1 MISNTTNEV
10 NFLHKSVLTNGKIE
24 SFCKTFTYDLSANMK
39 LSKKHFSKKIHVGEF
54 PGTNIGTL
62 MKAGLPLIKNII
74 KPLAK
79 SLPVPL
85 RLTAAAP
92 PPDASFLQIILV
104 SRTTPLTISN
114 KEKEDIKKIIRYFEE
129 FDLLIHWYW
138 LLILIHVS
146 KRIKNE
152 TSEEKGGF
160 LGTLLCRLDISL
172 LVIVLTRKG
181 VIKTGEGVI
190 QAGERTINK
199 RAVQDF

>member
-85 RLTAAAP
+85 RLIAAAP

-104 SRTTPLTISN
+104 SGTTPLLISN
-114 KEKEDIKKIIRYFEE
+114 KEKEDVKKIIRYFEE
-129 FDLLIHWYW
+129 FDLLIH
-138 LLILIHVS
+138 
-146 KRIKNE
+146 
-152 TSEEKGGF
+152 
-160 LGTLLCRLDISL
+160 
-172 LVIVLTRKG
+172 
-181 VIKTGEGVI
+181 
-190 QAGERTINK
+190 
-199 RAVQDF
+199 

>member
-1 MISNTTNEV
+1 MISNTGNEV
-10 NFLHKSVLTNGKIE
+10 NFLHKSVLTNGKIP
-24 SFCKTFTYDLSANMK
+24 SLCKTFTYNLSANMK
-39 LSKKHFSKKIHVGEF
+39 LSTTHFSKKIHVGEF
-54 PGTNIGTL
+54 PGINIGAL

-104 SRTTPLTISN
+104 SRTRPLTISN

-129 FDLLIHWYW
+129 FDLLIHY
-138 LLILIHVS
+138 VS

-160 LGTLLCRLDISL
+160 LGTLLCRLDTSL
-172 LVIVLTRKG
+172 LVTMLTRKG
-181 VIKTGEGVI
+181 VIKTGERVI
-190 QAGERTINK
+190 QACERTISN

>member
-1 MISNTTNEV
+1 MISNTANEV
-10 NFLHKSVLTNGKIE
+10 NFLHKSVLTNGKIP
-24 SFCKTFTYDLSANMK
+24 SLCKTFTYNLSANMK
-39 LSKKHFSKKIHVGEF
+39 LSTTHFSKKIHVGEF
-54 PGTNIGTL
+54 PGINIGAL

-104 SRTTPLTISN
+104 SRTRPLTISN

-129 FDLLIHWYW
+129 FDLLIHY
-138 LLILIHVS
+138 VS

-160 LGTLLCRLDISL
+160 LGTLLCRLDTSL
-172 LVIVLTRKG
+172 LVTMLTRKG
-181 VIKTGEGVI
+181 VIKTGERVI
-190 QAGERTINK
+190 QACERTISN

>member
-1 MISNTTNEV
+1 MISNTANEV
-10 NFLHKSVLTNGKIE
+10 NFLHKSVLTNGKIP
-24 SFCKTFTYDLSANMK
+24 SLCKTFTYNLSANMK
-39 LSKKHFSKKIHVGEF
+39 LSTTHFSKKIHVGEF
-54 PGTNIGTL
+54 PGINIGTL

-104 SRTTPLTISN
+104 SRTTPFTISN

-129 FDLLIHWYW
+129 FDLLIHY
-138 LLILIHVS
+138 VS

-160 LGTLLCRLDISL
+160 LGTLLCRLDTSL
-172 LVIVLTRKG
+172 LVTMLTRKG
-181 VIKTGEGVI
+181 VIKTGERVI
-190 QAGERTINK
+190 QACERTISN

>member
-1 MISNTTNEV
+1 MISNTANEV
-10 NFLHKSVLTNGKIE
+10 NFLHKSVLTNGKIP
-24 SFCKTFTYDLSANMK
+24 SLCKTFTYNLSANMK
-39 LSKKHFSKKIHVGEF
+39 LSTTHFSKKIHVGEF
-54 PGTNIGTL
+54 PGINIGTL

-85 RLTAAAP
+85 RLTAAPP

-129 FDLLIHWYW
+129 FDLLIHY
-138 LLILIHVS
+138 VS

-160 LGTLLCRLDISL
+160 LGTLLCRLDTSL
-172 LVIVLTRKG
+172 LVTMLTRKG
-181 VIKTGEGVI
+181 VIKTGERVI
-190 QAGERTINK
+190 QACERTISN

>member
-129 FDLLIHWYW
+129 FDLLIHY
-138 LLILIHVS
+138 VS

-160 LGTLLCRLDISL
+160 LGTLLCRLDTSL
-172 LVIVLTRKG
+172 LVTMLTRKG
-181 VIKTGEGVI
+181 VTKTGERVI
-190 QAGERTINK
+190 QACERTISN
-199 RAVQDF
+199 RAVQNF

>member
-24 SFCKTFTYDLSANMK
+24 SFTYDLSANMK

-54 PGTNIGTL
+54 LGTNIGTL

-85 RLTAAAP
+85 RLTAAAA
-92 PPDASFLQIILV
+92 PPDASFLQIMLV

-129 FDLLIHWYW
+129 FDLLIHY
-138 LLILIHVS
+138 VS

-160 LGTLLCRLDISL
+160 LGTLLCRLDTSL
-172 LVIVLTRKG
+172 LVTMLTRKG
-181 VIKTGEGVI
+181 VIKTGERVI
-190 QAGERTINK
+190 QACERTISN

>member
-129 FDLLIHWYW
+129 FDLLIHY
-138 LLILIHVS
+138 VS

-160 LGTLLCRLDISL
+160 LGTLLCRLDTSL
-172 LVIVLTRKG
+172 LVTMLTRKG
-181 VIKTGEGVI
+181 VIKTGERVI
-190 QAGERTINK
+190 QACERTISN

>member
-1 MISNTTNEV
+1 MISNTTDEV

-24 SFCKTFTYDLSANMK
+24 SFCKTLTYDFSANMK
-39 LSKKHFSKKIHVGEF
+39 LSTTHFSKKIYVGEF

-79 SLPVPL
+79 GLPVPL
-85 RLTAAAP
+85 RLIAAAP

-104 SRTTPLTISN
+104 SGTTPLLISS
-114 KEKEDIKKIIRYFEE
+114 KEKEDVKKIIRYFEE
-129 FDLLIHWYW
+129 FDLLIHY
-138 LLILIHVS
+138 VS

-160 LGTLLCRLDISL
+160 LGTLLCRLDTSL
-172 LVIVLTRKG
+172 LVTVLTRKG
-181 VIKTGEGVI
+181 VIKTGERVI
-190 QAGERTINK
+190 QVGERTINN

>member
-1 MISNTTNEV
+1 M
-10 NFLHKSVLTNGKIE
+10 
-24 SFCKTFTYDLSANMK
+24 
-39 LSKKHFSKKIHVGEF
+39 
-54 PGTNIGTL
+54 
-62 MKAGLPLIKNII
+62 
-74 KPLAK
+74 
-79 SLPVPL
+79 
-85 RLTAAAP
+85 
-92 PPDASFLQIILV
+92 
-104 SRTTPLTISN
+104 
-114 KEKEDIKKIIRYFEE
+114 
-129 FDLLIHWYW
+129 
-138 LLILIHVS
+138 IHVS

>member
-1 MISNTTNEV
+1 MISNTANEV
-10 NFLHKSVLTNGKIE
+10 NFLHKSVLTNGKIP
-24 SFCKTFTYDLSANMK
+24 SLCKTFTYNLSANMK
-39 LSKKHFSKKIHVGEF
+39 LSTTHFSKKIHVGEF
-54 PGTNIGTL
+54 PGINIGTL

-129 FDLLIHWYW
+129 FDLLIHY
-138 LLILIHVS
+138 VS

-152 TSEEKGGF
+152 ASEEKGGF
-160 LGTLLCRLDISL
+160 LGTLLCRLDTSL
-172 LVIVLTRKG
+172 LVTMLTRKG
-181 VIKTGEGVI
+181 VIKTGERVI
-190 QAGERTINK
+190 QACERTISN
-199 RAVQDF
+199 RAVQNF

>member
-1 MISNTTNEV
+1 MISNTANEV
-10 NFLHKSVLTNGKIE
+10 NFLHKSVLTNGKIP
-24 SFCKTFTYDLSANMK
+24 SLCKTFTYNLSANMK
-39 LSKKHFSKKIHVGEF
+39 LSTTHFSKKIHVGEF
-54 PGTNIGTL
+54 PGINIGTL

-129 FDLLIHWYW
+129 FDLLIHY
-138 LLILIHVS
+138 VS

-160 LGTLLCRLDISL
+160 LGTLLCRLDTTL
-172 LVIVLTRKG
+172 LVTMLTRKG
-181 VIKTGEGVI
+181 VTKTGERVI
-190 QAGERTINK
+190 QACERRISN
-199 RAVQDF
+199 RAVQNF

>member
-1 MISNTTNEV
+1 MISNTANEV
-10 NFLHKSVLTNGKIE
+10 NFLHKSVLTNGKIP
-24 SFCKTFTYDLSANMK
+24 SLCKTFTYNLSANMK
-39 LSKKHFSKKIHVGEF
+39 LSTTHFSKKIHVGEF
-54 PGTNIGTL
+54 PGINIGTL

-129 FDLLIHWYW
+129 FDLLIHY
-138 LLILIHVS
+138 VS

-160 LGTLLCRLDISL
+160 LGTLLCRLDTSL
-172 LVIVLTRKG
+172 LVTMLTRKG
-181 VIKTGEGVI
+181 VTKTGERVI
-190 QAGERTINK
+190 QACERTISN
-199 RAVQDF
+199 RAVQNF

>member
-1 MISNTTNEV
+1 MISNTANEV
-10 NFLHKSVLTNGKIE
+10 NFLHKSVLTNGKIP
-24 SFCKTFTYDLSANMK
+24 SLCKTFTYNLSANMK
-39 LSKKHFSKKIHVGEF
+39 LSTTHFSKKIHVGEF
-54 PGTNIGTL
+54 PGINIGTL

-129 FDLLIHWYW
+129 FDLLIHY
-138 LLILIHVS
+138 VS

-160 LGTLLCRLDISL
+160 LGTLLCRLDTSL
-172 LVIVLTRKG
+172 LVTMLTRKG
-181 VIKTGEGVI
+181 VIKTGERVI
-190 QAGERTINK
+190 QACERTISN
-199 RAVQDF
+199 RAVQNF

>member
-1 MISNTTNEV
+1 MISNTANEV
-10 NFLHKSVLTNGKIE
+10 NFLHKSVLTNGKIP
-24 SFCKTFTYDLSANMK
+24 SLCKTFTYNLSANMK
-39 LSKKHFSKKIHVGEF
+39 LSTTHFSKKIHVGEF
-54 PGTNIGTL
+54 PGINIGTL

-92 PPDASFLQIILV
+92 PPDASFPQIILV

-129 FDLLIHWYW
+129 FDLLIHY
-138 LLILIHVS
+138 VS

-160 LGTLLCRLDISL
+160 LGTLLCRLDTSL
-172 LVIVLTRKG
+172 LVTMLTRKG
-181 VIKTGEGVI
+181 VIKTGERVI
-190 QAGERTINK
+190 QACERTISN

>member
-1 MISNTTNEV
+1 MISNTANEV
-10 NFLHKSVLTNGKIE
+10 NFLHKSVLTNGKIP
-24 SFCKTFTYDLSANMK
+24 SLCKTFTYNLSANMK
-39 LSKKHFSKKIHVGEF
+39 LSTTHFSKKIHVGEF
-54 PGTNIGTL
+54 PGINIGTL

-129 FDLLIHWYW
+129 FDLLIHY
-138 LLILIHVS
+138 VS

-160 LGTLLCRLDISL
+160 LGTLLCRLDTTL
-172 LVIVLTRKG
+172 LVTMLTRKG
-181 VIKTGEGVI
+181 VTKTGERVI
-190 QAGERTINK
+190 QACERTISN
-199 RAVQDF
+199 RAVQNF

>member
-1 MISNTTNEV
+1 MISNTANEV
-10 NFLHKSVLTNGKIE
+10 NFLHKSVLTNGKIP
-24 SFCKTFTYDLSANMK
+24 SLCKTFTYNLSANMK
-39 LSKKHFSKKIHVGEF
+39 LSTTHFSKKIHVGEF
-54 PGTNIGTL
+54 PGINIGTL
-62 MKAGLPLIKNII
+62 MKADLPLIKNII

-129 FDLLIHWYW
+129 FDLLIHY
-138 LLILIHVS
+138 VS

-152 TSEEKGGF
+152 ASEEKGGF
-160 LGTLLCRLDISL
+160 LGTLLCRLDTSL
-172 LVIVLTRKG
+172 LVTMLTRKG
-181 VIKTGEGVI
+181 VIKTGERVI
-190 QAGERTINK
+190 QACERTISN

>member
-1 MISNTTNEV
+1 MISNTANEV
-10 NFLHKSVLTNGKIE
+10 NFLHKSVLTNGKIP
-24 SFCKTFTYDLSANMK
+24 SLCKTFTYNLSANMK
-39 LSKKHFSKKIHVGEF
+39 LSTTHFSKKIHVGEF
-54 PGTNIGTL
+54 PGINIGTL

-129 FDLLIHWYW
+129 FDLLIHY
-138 LLILIHVS
+138 VS

-160 LGTLLCRLDISL
+160 LGTLLCRLDTSL
-172 LVIVLTRKG
+172 LVTMLTRKG
-181 VIKTGEGVI
+181 VTKTGERVI
-190 QAGERTINK
+190 QACERTISN

>member
-129 FDLLIHWYW
+129 FDLLIHY
-138 LLILIHVS
+138 VS

-152 TSEEKGGF
+152 ASEEKGGF
-160 LGTLLCRLDISL
+160 LGTLLCRLDTSL
-172 LVIVLTRKG
+172 LVTMLTRKG
-181 VIKTGEGVI
+181 VIKTGERVI
-190 QAGERTINK
+190 QACERTISN
-199 RAVQDF
+199 RAVQNF

>member
-1 MISNTTNEV
+1 
-10 NFLHKSVLTNGKIE
+10 
-24 SFCKTFTYDLSANMK
+24 MK
-39 LSKKHFSKKIHVGEF
+39 LSTTHFSKKIHVGEF
-54 PGTNIGTL
+54 PSINIGTL

-74 KPLAK
+74 KPLVK

-92 PPDASFLQIILV
+92 PPEASFLQMFLV
-104 SRTTPLTISN
+104 LGTTPLTISN

-129 FDLLIHWYW
+129 FDLLTRY
-138 LLILIHVS
+138 VS

-152 TSEEKGGF
+152 TGEEKGGF
-160 LGTLLCRLDISL
+160 LGTLLCKLDTSL
-172 LVIVLTRKG
+172 SVTMLTRKG

-190 QAGERTINK
+190 QAGERTISN

>member
-1 MISNTTNEV
+1 MISNTANEV
-10 NFLHKSVLTNGKIE
+10 NFLHKSVLTNGKIP
-24 SFCKTFTYDLSANMK
+24 SLCKTFTYNLSANMK
-39 LSKKHFSKKIHVGEF
+39 LSTTHFSKKIHVGEF
-54 PGTNIGTL
+54 PGINIGTL

-104 SRTTPLTISN
+104 SRTRPLTISN

-129 FDLLIHWYW
+129 FDLLIHY
-138 LLILIHVS
+138 VS

-160 LGTLLCRLDISL
+160 LGTLLCRLDTSL
-172 LVIVLTRKG
+172 LVTMLTRKG
-181 VIKTGEGVI
+181 VIKTGERVI
-190 QAGERTINK
+190 QACERTISN

>member
-1 MISNTTNEV
+1 MISNTANEV
-10 NFLHKSVLTNGKIE
+10 NFLHKSVLTNGKIP
-24 SFCKTFTYDLSANMK
+24 SLCKTFTYNLSANMK
-39 LSKKHFSKKIHVGEF
+39 LSTTHFSKKIHVGEF
-54 PGTNIGTL
+54 PGINIGTL

-129 FDLLIHWYW
+129 FDLLIHY
-138 LLILIHVS
+138 VS

-160 LGTLLCRLDISL
+160 LGTLLCRLDTSL
-172 LVIVLTRKG
+172 LVTMLTRKG
-181 VIKTGEGVI
+181 VIKTGERVI
-190 QAGERTINK
+190 QACERTISN

>member
-1 MISNTTNEV
+1 MISNTANEV
-10 NFLHKSVLTNGKIE
+10 NFLHKSVLTNGKIP
-24 SFCKTFTYDLSANMK
+24 SLCKTFTYNLSANMK
-39 LSKKHFSKKIHVGEF
+39 LSTTHFSKKIHVGEV
-54 PGTNIGTL
+54 PGINIGAL

-104 SRTTPLTISN
+104 SRTRPLTISN

-129 FDLLIHWYW
+129 FDLLIHY
-138 LLILIHVS
+138 VS

-160 LGTLLCRLDISL
+160 LGTLLCRLDTSL
-172 LVIVLTRKG
+172 LVTMLTRKG
-181 VIKTGEGVI
+181 VIKTGERVI
-190 QAGERTINK
+190 QACERTISN

>member
-1 MISNTTNEV
+1 MISNTANEV
-10 NFLHKSVLTNGKIE
+10 NFLHKSVLTNGKIP
-24 SFCKTFTYDLSANMK
+24 SLCKTFTYNLSANMK
-39 LSKKHFSKKIHVGEF
+39 LSTTHFSKKIHVGEC
-54 PGTNIGTL
+54 PGINIGTL

-129 FDLLIHWYW
+129 FDLLIHY
-138 LLILIHVS
+138 VS

-160 LGTLLCRLDISL
+160 LGTLLCRLDTSL
-172 LVIVLTRKG
+172 LVTMLTRKG
-181 VIKTGEGVI
+181 VIKTGERVI
-190 QAGERTINK
+190 QACERTISN